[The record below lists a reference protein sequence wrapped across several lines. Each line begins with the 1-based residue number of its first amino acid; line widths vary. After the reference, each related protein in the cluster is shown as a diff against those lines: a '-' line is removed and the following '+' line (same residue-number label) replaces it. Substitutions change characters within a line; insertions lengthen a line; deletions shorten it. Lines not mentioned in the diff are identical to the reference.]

1 MSILDGLAKVPALKE
16 DGETVNV
23 LVETPTGS
31 RDKFDLS
38 HETGLFE
45 WSMQLPAGLSFPFAF
60 GFVPGTLAE
69 DGDPLDIVLLVEGV
83 FPQGVIVPTRLIGV
97 LHARQDENDD
107 GEVDTL
113 NHRVLAVPTLANTF
127 GNVSDVGDLREGY
140 YEELVAFFEQYNRLI
155 GRSFEAGEAGDR
167 EAAYHML
174 REAIDAHDSAQE
186 EE

>member
-1 MSILDGLAKVPALKE
+1 MTILDGLAKVPPLKE

-31 RDKFDLS
+31 RDKFDLD
-38 HETGLFE
+38 HGTGLFE

-60 GFVPGTLAE
+60 GFVPRTLAE

-97 LHARQDENDD
+97 LHAKQDEDDD

-113 NHRVLAVPTLANTF
+113 NHRVLAVPTLANSF
-127 GNVSDVGDLREGY
+127 GSVNDVGDLREGY
-140 YEELVAFFEQYNRLI
+140 YDELVAFFDQYNRLI
-155 GRSFEAGEAGDR
+155 GRRFEAGDPGDR
-167 EAAYHML
+167 DAAYHML
-174 REAIDAHDSAQE
+174 RESIDTHDERAKE
-186 EE
+186 